1 MIQCW
6 DADPSKRPNIGTLWK
21 KIVEINYFY
30 QSKSNESLIQP
41 EEYNGSEIG
50 SNINSIKNYMIS
62 RSKVYQFENLPKP
75 RNATEE
81 ELEEFYSESYNLCI
95 PDNID
100 DFDKL
105 VCQKDNDTLINK
117 DNNRNLSKVF
127 NKLQINS
134 KSDVQNSNYY
144 GEEIMQQQRK
154 DIDIYDEIEMHNN
167 SNPHSEEQDELEIL
181 ENTGVFLQTL
191 LILPYYKLF
200 KHKD

>member
-1 MIQCW
+1 MNIVNGLRPKIVSGTPLEYKNLMIQCW

-41 EEYNGSEIG
+41 EKYNGSEMG

-117 DNNRNLSKVF
+117 N
-127 NKLQINS
+127 
-134 KSDVQNSNYY
+134 VQNSNYY
-144 GEEIMQQQRK
+144 GEEIMQQRRK

-181 ENTGVFLQTL
+181 ES
-191 LILPYYKLF
+191 
-200 KHKD
+200 KD